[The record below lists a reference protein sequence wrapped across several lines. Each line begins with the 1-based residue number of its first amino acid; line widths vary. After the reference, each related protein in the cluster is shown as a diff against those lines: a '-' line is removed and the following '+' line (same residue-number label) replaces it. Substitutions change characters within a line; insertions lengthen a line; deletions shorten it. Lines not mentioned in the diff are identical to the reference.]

1 MYDHH
6 HVNMSLT
13 WHIMSLLTY
22 CREVQTKQ
30 ATVCLSWNA
39 FPVLRSCSAPLFFI
53 FSVFIIAPQ
62 RKINLDEKRSKR
74 NRKKNEAR
82 ECEKNDRFFRGPTST
97 QTSNPITP
105 FWQWGIVGLKAVIQ
119 GPASSRECIVPHR
132 GPHGVQGA
140 PERTRGASRPQTQ
153 RGPSHLGRKGSMG
166 ARQRAR
172 ERPQTCERVPTGA
185 SWDWLGI
192 VSLQHS
198 GNRRK
203 WQPRSR
209 LLTQSKRKAFNCCE
223 KSARKG
229 KACC

>member
-1 MYDHH
+1 MTY
-6 HVNMSLT
+6 VFSN
-13 WHIMSLLTY
+13 LLQRRANKANH
-22 CREVQTKQ
+22 C
-30 ATVCLSWNA
+30 
-39 FPVLRSCSAPLFFI
+39 LFFPNR
-53 FSVFIIAPQ
+53 FSSPPQQPRPFVFPFSSVFIIPSQ
-62 RKINLDEKRSKR
+62 RKNQYRWKAKLEEPKEMRR
-74 NRKKNEAR
+74 
-82 ECEKNDRFFRGPTST
+82 EKNDIFFRRPTSS

-119 GPASSRECIVPHR
+119 GPTSSRECIVPHR
-132 GPHGVQGA
+132 GPHGGRGA
-140 PERTRGASRPQTQ
+140 PERIGGASRPQTQ

-198 GNRRK
+198 GNGRK

>member
-1 MYDHH
+1 MLQRSADKMIHG
-6 HVNMSLT
+6 LF
-13 WHIMSLLTY
+13 
-22 CREVQTKQ
+22 
-30 ATVCLSWNA
+30 
-39 FPVLRSCSAPLFFI
+39 FPNHSSSAPQQPRPFV
-53 FSVFIIAPQ
+53 FSSSFVFIIPSQ
-62 RKINLDEKRSKR
+62 RKKNNIDEKLSWR
-74 NRKKNEAR
+74 NRKKWGERKMTYFSEDPPAHKPQILLPPFGSEALWDW
-82 ECEKNDRFFRGPTST
+82 KQWSRGQPPAESALCPTEGHMGVEGP
-97 QTSNPITP
+97 QKV
-105 FWQWGIVGLKAVIQ
+105 WG
-119 GPASSRECIVPHR
+119 
-132 GPHGVQGA
+132 
-140 PERTRGASRPQTQ
+140 GASRPQTQ

-172 ERPQTCERVPTGA
+172 ESPQTCERVPTGA

-198 GNRRK
+198 GNGRK